1 MTFDELVEQEVAR
14 QLALLVPVMEQRI
27 IEKLEGKV
35 TSTYP
40 KLVNQTDAAKIL
52 GISVSTMYK
61 YRQMGLQSEP
71 SPTRNLLFDI
81 DKVRAWQ
88 AENDPRKAR

>member
-1 MTFDELVEQEVAR
+1 MTFDELVENEVER
-14 QLALLVPVMEQRI
+14 QLTLLIPI
-27 IEKLEGKV
+27 IEQKIVEKLQGRV
-35 TSTYP
+35 TNTYP
-40 KLVNQTDAAKIL
+40 KLVNQKDAARIL
-52 GISVSTMYK
+52 GVSVSTMYK

-88 AENDPRKAR
+88 AENDPRKTK